1 MLTRFAVGCAL
12 ALTLTACTTP
22 LEPPSQSAAAPSAT
36 GAGTRA
42 REANAPVG
50 SSFDLHWPGR
60 VYHNGGLNPGDP
72 DAPERDG
79 EARLRADAG
88 TFFQTGTASWYG
100 KKFHGR
106 RTATG
111 ETFDMNELTAAH
123 PTLPLASFVL
133 VRNVANNKAVVVKIN
148 DRGPYT
154 RKRIIDL
161 SYGAAKKL
169 DFVNAGHAKVE
180 IRRLSRSEI
189 AALGLEDGG
198 NRNSSGNGAARAS
211 SSPTEASAPS
221 ADAIAPR
228 PTPEAS

>member
-22 LEPPSQSAAAPSAT
+22 LEHPSQTAAAPSAT
-36 GAGTRA
+36 GDRTRA

-60 VYHNGGLNPGDP
+60 AYRNEGLNPGDPGDP

-79 EARLRADAG
+79 EARLRANAG
-88 TFFQTGTASWYG
+88 TFYQTGMASWYG

-111 ETFDMNELTAAH
+111 EAFDMNEPTAAH
-123 PTLPLASFVL
+123 PTLPLGSFAL
-133 VRNVANNKAVVVKIN
+133 VRNVANNRTVVVKVN

-154 RKRIIDL
+154 RRRIIDL
-161 SYGAAKKL
+161 SFGAAKQL
-169 DFVNAGHAKVE
+169 DFIRAGHAKVE
-180 IRRLSRSEI
+180 IRRLSRSEV
-189 AALGLEDGG
+189 AALGLDDTK
-198 NRNSSGNGAARAS
+198 N
-211 SSPTEASAPS
+211 AP
-221 ADAIAPR
+221 
-228 PTPEAS
+228 

>member
-22 LEPPSQSAAAPSAT
+22 LEPPSQTAAAPSAT
-36 GAGTRA
+36 DVRTRS

-60 VYHNGGLNPGDP
+60 AYRNEGLNPGDP
-72 DAPERDG
+72 NAPDRDG

-88 TFFQTGTASWYG
+88 TFYQTGTASWYG

-111 ETFDMNELTAAH
+111 EAFDMNELTAAH

-133 VRNVANNKAVVVKIN
+133 VRNVANDKTVVVKIN

-154 RKRIIDL
+154 RNRIIDL
-161 SYGAAKKL
+161 SYGAAKQL
-169 DFVNAGHAKVE
+169 DFIRSGHAKVE
-180 IRRLSRSEI
+180 IRRLSRSEV
-189 AALGLEDGG
+189 AALGLDQS
-198 NRNSSGNGAARAS
+198 NN
-211 SSPTEASAPS
+211 AP
-221 ADAIAPR
+221 
-228 PTPEAS
+228 

>member
-22 LEPPSQSAAAPSAT
+22 LEPPSQTAAATPAT
-36 GAGTRA
+36 GGGARA

-60 VYHNGGLNPGDP
+60 AYRNEGLNPGDP
-72 DAPERDG
+72 NAPERDG

-161 SYGAAKKL
+161 SYGAAKQL
-169 DFVNAGHAKVE
+169 DFIRAGHTKVE

-189 AALGLEDGG
+189 AALGLDEAG
-198 NRNSSGNGAARAS
+198 NNSNASRVPTPPPAA
-211 SSPTEASAPS
+211 PAPS
-221 ADAIAPR
+221 ADTVPPAPKAD
-228 PTPEAS
+228 AS